1 MNNPTHPCLAL
12 TAPRPYVLDNHTPRF
27 SKNPYHHFYN
37 VIHHHHRGRILSSYW
52 GLNWSSFWGFKDSKN
67 REAQR
72 DCSRISSPCAKA
84 SIHGRPPKSQV
95 RGLHLRR
102 LKPDQEMALH
112 DYLKK
117 LDELGIPARLHM
129 VEQTAN
135 INFRRGCDP
144 ENPPPPVAL
153 HRAKWWL
160 ERQPDLFKVK
170 RKPLPV
176 ARKNAHDLDV
186 LTTHSRRN
194 FWVITQ

>member
-1 MNNPTHPCLAL
+1 MGLAWQNEQPYPSL
-12 TAPRPYVLDNHTPRF
+12 KPRPALMCYIDNHTLRF

-37 VIHHHHRGRILSSYW
+37 VIHQHHRGRILSSYW

-129 VEQTAN
+129 GGTDCKYQFSSGMWSWKSSTS
-135 INFRRGCDP
+135 
-144 ENPPPPVAL
+144 
-153 HRAKWWL
+153 
-160 ERQPDLFKVK
+160 
-170 RKPLPV
+170 
-176 ARKNAHDLDV
+176 
-186 LTTHSRRN
+186 SRPA
-194 FWVITQ
+194 